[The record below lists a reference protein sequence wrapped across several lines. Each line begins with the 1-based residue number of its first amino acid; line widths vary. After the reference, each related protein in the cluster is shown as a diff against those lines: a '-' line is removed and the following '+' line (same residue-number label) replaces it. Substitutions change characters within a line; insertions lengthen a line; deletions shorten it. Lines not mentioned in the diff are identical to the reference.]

1 MELAERYSGLDR
13 ALHRLA
19 FATAE
24 MQVELAGLEDRT
36 YRNAL
41 ANTPVNRPV
50 FITGLPRAGTTLLL
64 QLTSALEEFA
74 SHSYRDMP
82 FVLLPMFWNSF
93 SRRFRQDRPPT
104 ERAHG
109 DGMLVDLD
117 SAEAFEE
124 MLWKVKWPEHYEPDR
139 IVPWGAFDDPEPA
152 EALTSHMKKVIRLRQ
167 RRREIVPRYV
177 SKNNGNIARTEYLRC
192 CWPEA
197 VIIVPVREPVQHA
210 ASLLRQHRKFL
221 ELHGRDG
228 FSREYM
234 QGIGHFDFGANLRPI
249 DFDGWLSTA
258 EHTDAR
264 TIGFW
269 LEYWVAAYG
278 WLNEHAAAVHFLPYD
293 HFCADPDRGL
303 RWLADVLDIKDRQGL
318 TTKRG
323 EIRSPPSHPV
333 DLTSVAPSVLG
344 RASELYRAFLRRSEL
359 IPTLD
364 QERSK

>member
-1 MELAERYSGLDR
+1 VELTERYSAVDR
-13 ALHRLA
+13 QLHRLA
-19 FATAE
+19 FATAD
-24 MQVELAGLEDRT
+24 MQVELAALEDII
-36 YRNAL
+36 YRKSL

-64 QLTSALEEFA
+64 QLTSALDGFA

-82 FVLLPMFWNSF
+82 FVLLPMLWNSF
-93 SRRFRQDRPPT
+93 SRGFRQDAPPT

-124 MLWKVKWPEHYEPDR
+124 MLWRVKWPEHYAPDR
-139 IVPWGAFDDPEPA
+139 IVPWHAHDDPEPA
-152 EALTSHMKKVIRLRQ
+152 EAITSHMRKVIRLRQ
-167 RRREIVPRYV
+167 RRQDVVPRYL
-177 SKNNGNIARTEYLRC
+177 SKNNGNIARTEYLRS

-210 ASLLRQHRKFL
+210 TSLLRQHQRFL

-249 DFDGWLSTA
+249 DFAGWLSTA
-258 EHTDAR
+258 RHADPL

-269 LEYWVAAYG
+269 LEYWTAAYG
-278 WLNEHAAAVHFLPYD
+278 WLDDHAATLHFLPYE

-303 RWLADVLDIKDRQGL
+303 RWLADVLEIEDRQGL
-318 TTKRG
+318 TTDRA
-323 EIRSPPSHPV
+323 IRLAPPRPV
-333 DLTSVAPSVLG
+333 DLTGVASSALTS
-344 RASELYRAFLRRSEL
+344 ANEIYRTLLQRSDL
-359 IPTLD
+359 IPAIA
-364 QERSK
+364 